1 MKAVFLDV
9 TALELD
15 ERPAFL
21 EQVCG
26 SDAELRKEVESL
38 LAHSSAGP
46 VLETLER
53 RPTPLPTRGFGKPLE
68 PGDVVNDYVVEAQ
81 IGAGTFGA
89 VYRGVH
95 RIIEKRAAIKV
106 LSEHYSSDP
115 QIVSRFVS
123 EARAVNKIDHSG
135 IIDIFAFGQLEDGR
149 HYHIMELVDGP
160 TLAEL
165 IAEKGRFTVDE
176 TLELLD
182 PIARA
187 LDAAGAA
194 GVAHRDLKPSN
205 VLVPKDEAGRWSAKL
220 LDFGVAK
227 LLDEDHP
234 RWHHTDTGVT
244 MGTPSYM
251 APEQCTGAQVDHRA
265 DIYAFGVVVF
275 QMLTGQLPFPAPNA
289 FMVMARQVNDPA
301 PSPHA
306 IEPSVSEAVGR
317 VVQWMLAKAPDQRP
331 ASLAEAMSALADAS
345 RGSPVDVPFLE
356 LAGTSDRVARDAVT
370 ADLRPPTL
378 PLEAVD
384 APPPPP
390 AKKRP
395 LALWSGVGLAVLAV
409 ALVAMVRG
417 SARDTPKDEG
427 VERAALVEAPR
438 PSIEAPPVGERL
450 VEAQPDEASPVEAP
464 HAVAEEIAATPE
476 SVEATAPSMVRI
488 ELVRIPANAR
498 VEADGV
504 LLRRGPGAV
513 EVGRSD
519 TPASWTVR
527 APGHATKTVR
537 VDLTEDREV
546 TVRLRR
552 RKKAPQPDAP
562 DLDDLEPWEAAKE
575 D

>member
-1 MKAVFLDV
+1 MDAERYARVKAVFLDV

-53 RPTPLPTRGFGKPLE
+53 RPTPLPTRGFGKALE
-68 PGDVVNDYVVEAQ
+68 PGDVVSDYVVEAQ

-165 IAEKGRFTVDE
+165 IAENGRFTVDE

-301 PSPHA
+301 PSPHTV
-306 IEPSVSEAVGR
+306 EPSVSEAVGR

-331 ASLAEAMSALADAS
+331 ASLAEAMTALADAS

-378 PLEAVD
+378 PLETMES
-384 APPPPP
+384 APPPPT
-390 AKKRP
+390 KKRP
-395 LALWSGVGLAVLAV
+395 LALWGGVALAVLAV
-409 ALVAMVRG
+409 ALVAMVQ
-417 SARDTPKDEG
+417 SSVRDEPEDDAA
-427 VERAALVEAPR
+427 ERAAVVEAPAVEA
-438 PSIEAPPVGERL
+438 PSVEAPP
-450 VEAQPDEASPVEAP
+450 
-464 HAVAEEIAATPE
+464 AVAERIAATPE
-476 SVEATAPSMVRI
+476 SVEAAAPSTVRI
-488 ELVRIPANAR
+488 ELVQIPANAR

-504 LLRRGPGAV
+504 LLRRGPGPV
-513 EVGRSD
+513 EVSRSD
-519 TPASWTVR
+519 APASWTVR

-537 VDLTEDREV
+537 VDLSEDREV